1 MFENI
6 KAVMFDLDGTI
17 YYGSKIIDGV
27 EETLE
32 YISKKGIKIFFLT
45 NNSTKTRKQIYEKLV
60 NMGLKCK
67 LEQVFTSGYIA
78 SLYAEKEKLKNIY
91 IFGSDNLK
99 SEFEDRGIK
108 VVEDENEAENLLIG
122 YNTQFDY
129 EKLTQALN
137 IALKGN
143 TIIACNKE
151 RHFPGE
157 NARRMPGCGAM
168 VGAIEACINRD
179 VDFVIGKPNTLM
191 LDIFSVLNG
200 LSKDEILMVGDTYES
215 DIAMAENYGC
225 KSILISKENY
235 DNTTTVGHI
244 SQIIDLFEDKK

>member
-27 EETLE
+27 EETLDCFN
-32 YISKKGIKIFFLT
+32 KKGTKIFFLT
-45 NNSTKTRKQIYEKLV
+45 NNSTRTRLQVYEKLID
-60 NMGLKCK
+60 MGLKCE

-78 SLYAEKEKLKNIY
+78 ALYAKKENLKNMY
-91 IFGSDNLK
+91 IFGSENLK
-99 SEFEDRGIK
+99 SEFEDIGIK
-108 VVEDENEAENLLIG
+108 VIEDEAEAENLLIG

-157 NARRMPGCGAM
+157 NARRLPGCGAM
-168 VGAIEACINRD
+168 VGAIETCINRE

-191 LDIFSVLNG
+191 LDILSELNF
-200 LSKDEILMVGDTYES
+200 LTKDEVLMVGDTYES
-215 DIAMAENYGC
+215 DIAMANSYGC
-225 KSILISKENY
+225 KSILISKEKYN
-235 DNTTTVGHI
+235 DTTTVDHI
-244 SQIIDLFEDKK
+244 NQIIDLINN